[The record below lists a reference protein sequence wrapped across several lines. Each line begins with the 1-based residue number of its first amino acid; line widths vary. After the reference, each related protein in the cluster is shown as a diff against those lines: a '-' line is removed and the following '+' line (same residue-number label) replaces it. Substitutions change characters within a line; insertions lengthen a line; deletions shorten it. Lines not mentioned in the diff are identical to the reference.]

1 MAFSGYAQGE
11 RLVRWRGIRDAQ
23 TLGTPARAAAAAE
36 VEAIER
42 DMLIPEISAA
52 AGWPYVPTP

>member
-1 MAFSGYAQGE
+1 VPGSS
-11 RLVRWRGIRDAQ
+11 
-23 TLGTPARAAAAAE
+23 ARTAAASE

-52 AGWPYVPTP
+52 AGQTYVPTP

>member
-1 MAFSGYAQGE
+1 VPRSS
-11 RLVRWRGIRDAQ
+11 
-23 TLGTPARAAAAAE
+23 ARTAAASE

-52 AGWPYVPTP
+52 AGQPYVPTP